1 MFGELPKLFD
11 RNFAVGFFLP
21 VAIFMT
27 LSGLI
32 LDQYPFGPDVPAY
45 LETNLLVGTTILGL
59 SSWVGGIVLLAI
71 NRDLYRLMEG
81 YGSYNPLKVFTW
93 LEKRRF
99 RRIADDLEKLD
110 DEYRGHIAAKTEFP
124 ETSRTKRNRIIRQLA
139 EEFPD
144 KEEYILPT
152 PFGNVLR
159 AFEVYP
165 RVMYGLDSI
174 DAWGRLLAVIPKD
187 YLALLD
193 AAKSQ
198 VDFWV
203 NLGVAFVLLLV
214 EYEVLALAT
223 HTPLNVWIILLL
235 ILLGTIAPIRAT
247 SSAREWGDFIKSAF
261 DAHRFKL
268 LEMLGID
275 TPKDRE
281 EEKALWKKYSQA
293 ITYRLPSA
301 LPELK
306 KQATEKTA
314 PRKKYS
320 AKSEESNKRKS

>member
-21 VAIFMT
+21 VAIFIA
-27 LSGLI
+27 LSGWI
-32 LDQYPFGPDVPAY
+32 LSQYPFGPNISIF
-45 LETNLLVGTTILGL
+45 LGTQLLIETTILGL
-59 SSWVGGIVLLAI
+59 VSWVGGIVLLAL

-81 YGSYNPLKVFTW
+81 YGTFNPLKLFTW

-99 RRIADDLEKLD
+99 QQMSDQLEKFD
-110 DEYRGHIAAKTEFP
+110 DEYRECIAAKKEFP
-124 ETSRTKRNRIIRQLA
+124 VKSRTKRNELMRQLA

-159 AFEVYP
+159 SFEVYP

-187 YLALLD
+187 YLELMD

-203 NLGVAFVLLLV
+203 NIGIAFLLLLV
-214 EYEVLALAT
+214 EYLVLAMA
-223 HTPLNVWIILLL
+223 LNPPPNTWVTLLL
-235 ILLGTIAPIRAT
+235 IALGTIAPIRAT
-247 SSAREWGDFIKSAF
+247 SSAREWGDFVKSAF
-261 DAHRFKL
+261 DVHRFKL
-268 LEMLGID
+268 LEELGID
-275 TPKDRE
+275 LPKDRD
-281 EEKALWKKYSQA
+281 EEKALWIRYSQA
-293 ITYRLPSA
+293 IIYRLPDR
-301 LPELK
+301 LPDLK
-306 KQATEKTA
+306 TTENKSS
-314 PRKKYS
+314 PRKT
-320 AKSEESNKRKS
+320 KSK

>member
-21 VAIFMT
+21 VAIFIT
-27 LSGLI
+27 LSGLV
-32 LDQYPFGPDVPAY
+32 LSQYGFGPDVGAY
-45 LETNLLVGTTILGL
+45 LETKLLIGTTILGI

-71 NRDLYRLMEG
+71 NRDMYRLMEG
-81 YGSYNPLKVFTW
+81 YGAYNPLKIFTW
-93 LEKRRF
+93 LEKRRYQ
-99 RRIADDLEKLD
+99 RVVYKLEKLD
-110 DEYRGHIAAKTEFP
+110 DEYRECIAAKKEFP
-124 ETSRTKRNRIIRQLA
+124 EKSRTKRNQIMRQLA

-159 AFEVYP
+159 AFEIYP
-165 RVMYGLDSI
+165 RYMYGLDSI

-187 YLALLD
+187 YLGLID

-214 EYEVLALAT
+214 EYEALAMAT
-223 HTPLNVWIILLL
+223 NTPINFWIVLLL
-235 ILLGTIAPIRAT
+235 IVLGTIAPIRAT
-247 SSAREWGDFIKSAF
+247 SSAREWGDFVKSAF
-261 DAHRFKL
+261 DVHRFKL
-268 LEMLGID
+268 LESLGVE
-275 TPKDRE
+275 TPKNRE

-293 ITYRLPSA
+293 IIFRLPES
-301 LPELK
+301 LPDLK
-306 KQATEKTA
+306 KTESKA
-314 PRKKYS
+314 RKKIT
-320 AKSEESNKRKS
+320 KSK

>member
-21 VAIFMT
+21 VAIFIT
-27 LSGLI
+27 LSGWVLS
-32 LDQYPFGPDVPAY
+32 QYSFGPDIGIY
-45 LETNLLVGTTILGL
+45 LETNLLIGTTILGV

-81 YGSYNPLKVFTW
+81 YGTYNPLKIFTW
-93 LEKRRF
+93 LEKWRF
-99 RRIADDLEKLD
+99 HRITNNLEKLD
-110 DEYRGHIAAKTEFP
+110 DEYRECIAAKKEFP
-124 ETSRTKRNRIIRQLA
+124 EKSRTKRNQIMRQLA

-159 AFEVYP
+159 SFEIYP
-165 RVMYGLDSI
+165 RYMYGLDSI

-187 YLALLD
+187 YLELID

-203 NLGVAFVLLLV
+203 NLGLAF
-214 EYEVLALAT
+214 
-223 HTPLNVWIILLL
+223 ILLL
-235 ILLGTIAPIRAT
+235 IEYEALAMGTGTPINIWIIILLIALGTIAPIRAT

-261 DAHRFKL
+261 DVHRFKL
-268 LEMLGID
+268 LESLGVE
-275 TPKDRE
+275 TPKNRE
-281 EEKALWKKYSQA
+281 EEKALWIKYSQA
-293 ITYRLPSA
+293 IIYRLPDA

-306 KQATEKTA
+306 NASSDSKQKRINRL
-314 PRKKYS
+314 RK
-320 AKSEESNKRKS
+320 